1 MRAEQ
6 QSVPG
11 TEEGIALCCAVLR
24 LVTLQSV
31 SAATSTASSRSSR
44 KRAREIVWCDVLEGT
59 GILIP
64 ATEFNTPHH
73 FVDMNQSQQES
84 FLTRLGLASREQDL
98 LKTKL
103 QEALES
109 KPVPSPSAMK
119 WSDVPAIL
127 HGKLPSH
134 DTPLV
139 EPPDVTSDLFT
150 DAILESIIHILPMKV
165 RRLSEMEVVVRVFLM
180 VLIAVSD
187 KQPTVKDHASFTDF
201 LIWITNRVGEVRFIE
216 VKRADISVDLTVEA
230 DSTAQTLREAH
241 VLLCS
246 RADVKALPFVLT
258 NGASWSFGIAA
269 KHSASKLLLKSV
281 HNVLCSIT
289 TLSGW
294 KLAINNLRAFLYGS
308 WPPLA
313 AAATHQPE
321 L

>member
-1 MRAEQ
+1 
-6 QSVPG
+6 
-11 TEEGIALCCAVLR
+11 
-24 LVTLQSV
+24 
-31 SAATSTASSRSSR
+31 
-44 KRAREIVWCDVLEGT
+44 
-59 GILIP
+59 
-64 ATEFNTPHH
+64 
-73 FVDMNQSQQES
+73 MNHSQQDS
-84 FLTRLGLASREQDL
+84 FLTRMGLASREQDL

-150 DAILESIIHILPMKV
+150 DAILESIIHILAMKV

-187 KQPTVKDHASFTDF
+187 KRDIRVELQPTVKDHASFTDF

-216 VKRADISVDLTVEA
+216 VKRSDISVDLTVEA

-241 VLLCS
+241 ILLCS

-269 KHSASKLLLKSV
+269 KHYASKRLLKSV

-294 KLAINNLRAFLYGS
+294 KLAINNLRAFLYGT

>member
-1 MRAEQ
+1 M
-6 QSVPG
+6 G
-11 TEEGIALCCAVLR
+11 
-24 LVTLQSV
+24 
-31 SAATSTASSRSSR
+31 
-44 KRAREIVWCDVLEGT
+44 LE
-59 GILIP
+59 
-64 ATEFNTPHH
+64 
-73 FVDMNQSQQES
+73 
-84 FLTRLGLASREQDL
+84 SREQDL

-103 QEALES
+103 QEALEA

-134 DTPLV
+134 ETPLV

-150 DAILESIIHILPMKV
+150 DAILESIIRILAMKV
-165 RRLSEMEVVVRVFLM
+165 RRLSEMEVVVRVFWM

-187 KQPTVKDHASFTDF
+187 KSDIRVELQPTVKDHATITDF

-216 VKRADISVDLTVEA
+216 VNRTDISVDLTSET

-246 RADVKALPFVLT
+246 HADVIALPFVLT
-258 NGASWSFGIAA
+258 NGLSWSFGLAA
-269 KHSASKLLLKSV
+269 KHSASKIMLKSV
-281 HNVLCSIT
+281 HNVHCAIT
-289 TLSGW
+289 NFSGW
-294 KLAINNLRAFLYGS
+294 KLAINNLRAFLYGT

-321 L
+321 LF